1 MDQQAVTGIS
11 TLRFAD
17 VRFLTS
23 VFSLQQLP
31 PPEYPEIAFA
41 GRSNVGKSSL
51 INRLVQRK
59 NLVKTSAR
67 PGKTQSLNFF
77 SVDDSLYLVDLP
89 GYGYAKVP
97 KKMKDAWQ
105 RLITGYL
112 ETRESL
118 KCVIVIIDLRHALKV
133 IDRQLVDWLRSSGVP
148 YLPVYTKID
157 KLSAN
162 GRQKNAAALDA
173 GLGVSKDQRVLFSA
187 KTGEGREKILQVL
200 DSFLN

>member
-1 MDQQAVTGIS
+1 MAGIS

-17 VRFLTS
+17 VSFLTS

-51 INRLVQRK
+51 INRLIQRK

-97 KKMKDAWQ
+97 KKMKDSWL

-133 IDRQLVDWLRSSGVP
+133 IDRQLVDWLRSSGIP
-148 YLPVYTKID
+148 HLLIYTKID

-187 KTGEGREKILQVL
+187 KTGEGRKKILQVL

>member
-1 MDQQAVTGIS
+1 MTGIS

-17 VRFLTS
+17 VRILTS

-59 NLVKTSAR
+59 SLVKTSAR

-105 RLITGYL
+105 RLISGYL
-112 ETRESL
+112 ETREIL

-133 IDRQLVDWLRSSGVP
+133 IDRQLVDWLRNSGIP
-148 YLPVYTKID
+148 YLLVYTKMD

-187 KTGEGREKILQVL
+187 KTGEGRGKILQEL

>member
-1 MDQQAVTGIS
+1 MTGIS

-59 NLVKTSAR
+59 SLVKTSAR

-105 RLITGYL
+105 RLISGYL
-112 ETRESL
+112 ETREIL

-133 IDRQLVDWLRSSGVP
+133 IDRQLVDWLRNSGIP
-148 YLPVYTKID
+148 YLLVYTKMD

-187 KTGEGREKILQVL
+187 KTGEGRDKILQAL

>member
-1 MDQQAVTGIS
+1 MDQQALTGIS

>member
-1 MDQQAVTGIS
+1 MEQPALARIS

-23 VFSLQQLP
+23 VFSLKQLP
-31 PPEYPEIAFA
+31 APELPEIAFA

-51 INRLVQRK
+51 INRLIQRK

-77 SVDDSLYLVDLP
+77 LVDDSLYLVDLP

-97 KKMKDAWQ
+97 KKMKDSWQ
-105 RLITGYL
+105 SLITGYL
-112 ETRESL
+112 ETRETL
-118 KCVIVIIDLRHALKV
+118 KCVIVIIDLRHSLKV
-133 IDRQLVDWLRSSGVP
+133 SDLQLADWLRSSGVP
-148 YLPVYTKID
+148 LLIVYTKID
-157 KLSAN
+157 KLSVN
-162 GRQKNAAALDA
+162 KRHKHAASLDA
-173 GLGVSKDQRVLFSA
+173 GLGILKEERVLFSA

>member
-1 MDQQAVTGIS
+1 MARIS

-23 VFSLQQLP
+23 VFSLKQLP
-31 PPEYPEIAFA
+31 VPELPEIAFA

-51 INRLVQRK
+51 INRLIQRK

-77 SVDDSLYLVDLP
+77 LVDDSLYLVDLP

-97 KKMKDAWQ
+97 KKMKDSWQ
-105 RLITGYL
+105 SLITGYL
-112 ETRESL
+112 ETRETL
-118 KCVIVIIDLRHALKV
+118 KCVIVIIDLRHSLKV
-133 IDRQLVDWLRSSGVP
+133 SDLQLADWLRSSGVP
-148 YLPVYTKID
+148 LLIVYTKID
-157 KLSAN
+157 KLSVN
-162 GRQKNAAALDA
+162 KRHKHAASLDA
-173 GLGVSKDQRVLFSA
+173 GLGILKEERVLFSA

>member
-1 MDQQAVTGIS
+1 MEQPALARIS

-17 VRFLTS
+17 VSFLTS
-23 VFSLQQLP
+23 VFSLKQLP
-31 PPEYPEIAFA
+31 APELPEIAFA

-51 INRLVQRK
+51 INRLIKRK
-59 NLVKTSAR
+59 NLVKTSTR

-97 KKMKDAWQ
+97 KKMKDSWQ
-105 RLITGYL
+105 SLITGYL
-112 ETRESL
+112 ETRETL
-118 KCVIVIIDLRHALKV
+118 KCVIVIIDLRHSLKV
-133 IDRQLVDWLRSSGVP
+133 SDLQLADWLRSSGVP
-148 YLPVYTKID
+148 LLIVYTKID

-162 GRQKNAAALDA
+162 ERHKHAAALDA
-173 GLGVSKDQRVLFSA
+173 GLGILKEKRVLFSA

>member
-1 MDQQAVTGIS
+1 MDQQPVTGIS

-17 VRFLTS
+17 VKFLTS

-59 NLVKTSAR
+59 KLVKTSAR

-77 SVDDSLYLVDLP
+77 LVDDSLYLVDLP

-148 YLPVYTKID
+148 YLLVYTKID

>member
-1 MDQQAVTGIS
+1 MARIS

-23 VFSLQQLP
+23 VFSLKQLP
-31 PPEYPEIAFA
+31 VPELPEIAFA

-51 INRLVQRK
+51 INRLIQRK

-77 SVDDSLYLVDLP
+77 LVENSLYLVDLP

-97 KKMKDAWQ
+97 KKMKDSWQ
-105 RLITGYL
+105 ALITGYL
-112 ETRESL
+112 ETRETL
-118 KCVIVIIDLRHALKV
+118 KCVIVIIDLRHSLKV
-133 IDRQLVDWLRSSGVP
+133 SDLQLADWLRSSGVP
-148 YLPVYTKID
+148 RLIVYTKID
-157 KLSAN
+157 KLSVN
-162 GRQKNAAALDA
+162 KRHKHAASLDA
-173 GLGVSKDQRVLFSA
+173 GLGILKEERVLFSA

>member
-1 MDQQAVTGIS
+1 MEQPALARIS

-23 VFSLQQLP
+23 VFSLKQLP
-31 PPEYPEIAFA
+31 TPELPEIAFA

-51 INRLVQRK
+51 INRLIQRK

-77 SVDDSLYLVDLP
+77 LVDDSLYLVDLP

-97 KKMKDAWQ
+97 KKMKDSWQ
-105 RLITGYL
+105 SLITGYL
-112 ETRESL
+112 ETRETL
-118 KCVIVIIDLRHALKV
+118 KCVIVIIDLRHSLKV
-133 IDRQLVDWLRSSGVP
+133 SDLQLADWLRSSGVP
-148 YLPVYTKID
+148 LLIVYTKID
-157 KLSAN
+157 KLSVN
-162 GRQKNAAALDA
+162 KRHKHAASLDA
-173 GLGVSKDQRVLFSA
+173 GLGILKEERVLFSA

>member
-1 MDQQAVTGIS
+1 MDQQPVARIS

-17 VRFLTS
+17 VSFLTS
-23 VFSLQQLP
+23 VFALQQLP

-51 INRLVQRK
+51 INRLIQRK

-97 KKMKDAWQ
+97 KKMKDSWQ
-105 RLITGYL
+105 RLIAGYL

-133 IDRQLVDWLRSSGVP
+133 IDRQLVDWLRSSGIP
-148 YLPVYTKID
+148 HLLIYTKID

-187 KTGEGREKILQVL
+187 KTGEGRKKILQVL

>member
-1 MDQQAVTGIS
+1 MEQQAVTDIS

-23 VFSLQQLP
+23 VFSLKQLP
-31 PPEYPEIAFA
+31 APELPEIAFA

-51 INRLVQRK
+51 INRLIQRK

-77 SVDDSLYLVDLP
+77 LVDDRLYLVDLP

-97 KKMKDAWQ
+97 KKMQDSWQ
-105 RLITGYL
+105 GLITGYL
-112 ETRESL
+112 ESRETL
-118 KCVIVIIDLRHALKV
+118 KCVIVIIDLRHSLK
-133 IDRQLVDWLRSSGVP
+133 ISDRQLIDWLRNTGVP
-148 YLPVYTKID
+148 HLIVYTKMD

-162 GRQKNAAALDA
+162 ERHKNAAALDS
-173 GLGVSKDQRVLFSA
+173 GLGILKEKRVLFSG
-187 KTGEGREKILQVL
+187 KTGAGREKILQAL
-200 DSFLN
+200 DSFFN

>member
-1 MDQQAVTGIS
+1 MEQPALARIS

-23 VFSLQQLP
+23 VFSLKQLP
-31 PPEYPEIAFA
+31 VPELPEIAFA

-51 INRLVQRK
+51 INRLIQRK

-77 SVDDSLYLVDLP
+77 LVDDSLYLVDLP

-97 KKMKDAWQ
+97 KKMKDSWQ
-105 RLITGYL
+105 SLITGYL
-112 ETRESL
+112 ETRETL
-118 KCVIVIIDLRHALKV
+118 KCVIVIIDLRHSLKV
-133 IDRQLVDWLRSSGVP
+133 SDLQLADWLRSSGVP
-148 YLPVYTKID
+148 LLIVYTKID
-157 KLSAN
+157 KLSVN
-162 GRQKNAAALDA
+162 KRHKHAASLDA
-173 GLGVSKDQRVLFSA
+173 GLGILKEERVLFSA

>member
-1 MDQQAVTGIS
+1 MDQQPVARIS

-17 VRFLTS
+17 VSFLTS
-23 VFSLQQLP
+23 VFALQQLP

-51 INRLVQRK
+51 INRLIQRK

-97 KKMKDAWQ
+97 KKMKDSWL

-118 KCVIVIIDLRHALKV
+118 KCVVVIIDLRHALKV
-133 IDRQLVDWLRSSGVP
+133 IDRQLVDWLRSSGIP
-148 YLPVYTKID
+148 HLLIYTKID

-187 KTGEGREKILQVL
+187 KTGEGRKKILQVL